1 MTEQRA
7 TDWKGPVALVLAG
20 LALLVAL
27 SGRGFPFD
35 RHFDGP
41 RNMNLWAEAAPVP
54 APTAVPAQPMPPG
67 GLYGMNEPVPMAP
80 VDPSMRERMLDKW
93 YRLWGEGEMEG
104 APFHM
109 AKPEPPMPAPGG
121 YYFDG
126 GSNALDGIWGYVRG
140 AYHYFQPLLQLA
152 LLVLLGVI
160 LFTWLRRRA
169 RPAYPAGYY
178 PGYPGYNQ
186 GYPAPPPPSAPP
198 AQGQGN
204 DTPPAGYPGPGVL
217 D

>member
-35 RHFDGP
+35 GSRHMEVRAG
-41 RNMNLWAEAAPVP
+41 AVQV
-54 APTAVPAQPMPPG
+54 PTAVPPG
-67 GLYGMNEPVPMAP
+67 GLYGMNEPVPMVP
-80 VDPSMRERMLDKW
+80 GGPELRQELRDKW
-93 YRLWGEGEMEG
+93 YQMWGGEVEG
-104 APFHM
+104 APFHP
-109 AKPEPPMPAPGG
+109 AKPEPPMPAPHG
-121 YYFDG
+121 YYFDSG
-126 GSNALDGIWGYVRG
+126 NSRFDGVWSYVRG
-140 AYHYFQPLLQLA
+140 AYHYFQPLVQLA
-152 LLVLLGVI
+152 LIVLLAAI
-160 LFTWLRRRA
+160 LFTWLRRRS

-186 GYPAPPPPSAPP
+186 GYPPPPPAPPP
-198 AQGQGN
+198 AQGQGS

>member
-35 RHFDGP
+35 GP
-41 RNMNLWAEAAPVP
+41 RNMAFRVEAMPLPVQP
-54 APTAVPAQPMPPG
+54 PQAPTDPGNPYGMTEPMPMMPG
-67 GLYGMNEPVPMAP
+67 GPELRQEL
-80 VDPSMRERMLDKW
+80 RDKW
-93 YRLWGEGEMEG
+93 SQMWGDIKG
-104 APFHM
+104 APIPVQP
-109 AKPEPPMPAPGG
+109 AKPEAPIPPAGG
-121 YYFDG
+121 YYYDG
-126 GSNALDGIWGYVRG
+126 DNNAIGGVWSYVRG
-140 AYHYFQPLLQLA
+140 VYHYFQPLLQLA
-152 LLVLLGVI
+152 LFVLLGII
-160 LFTWLRRRA
+160 LFTWLRRRN

-178 PGYPGYNQ
+178 PGQPGYQQ
-186 GYPAPPPPSAPP
+186 GYPPPPSQPP
-198 AQGQGN
+198 ASPAGQGN